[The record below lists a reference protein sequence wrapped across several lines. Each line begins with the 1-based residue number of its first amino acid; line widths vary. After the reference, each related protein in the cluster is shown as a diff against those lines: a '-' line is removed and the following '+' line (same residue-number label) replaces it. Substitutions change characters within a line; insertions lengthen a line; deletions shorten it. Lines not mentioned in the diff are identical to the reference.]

1 MYAPATRS
9 QRAVRFA
16 IAMAMV
22 MAGALVGVPQSPPSS
37 WPGQSGST
45 SPDSQG
51 LPTLAGEAEVTEGTT
66 R

>member
-1 MYAPATRS
+1 MYAPTTRS

-22 MAGALVGVPQSPPSS
+22 MAGALVGVPQTPPSS
-37 WPGQSGST
+37 WSGQSGST
-45 SPDSQG
+45 STNSQG
-51 LPTLAGEAEVTEGTT
+51 LPTLTGEAEVTEGAS